1 MIMKLLRDPPSNLM
15 LFQGIPSCST

>member
-1 MIMKLLRDPPSNLM
+1 MIMKLLRDPTSNLM